1 MAHRGYDRVD
11 PDDSEREEM
20 RLTSMELRRED
31 EETLHAEEDAEEL
44 LARSEKVPT
53 GSRREHEARLGRK
66 KRGQPEKREMMYDT
80 EEGGLRSSS
89 DESSGHSSE
98 VDLVRLGETQ
108 AGKKAKRRR
117 YCGFAAVHILIVL
130 AFLGLLYGAWRV
142 SNTSHSKETEKGQS
156 KESIVS
162 TSEGD
167 VSEASG
173 KLAESTY
180 TPQTLSNGTH
190 TFAPTTLLISL
201 DGFRADFLH
210 RNLTKTLASFMRQ
223 GVSPKYMLP
232 SFPSLTFPNHFT
244 LVTGLHPE
252 SHGIVG
258 NTFWSTELEKEFHYT
273 DPARSMQAEWWD
285 AEPIWVTAEKAGLQ
299 TGIHMWPGSEV
310 TGGIEGVK
318 ASYVDHFNGDEHL
331 GNKINRI
338 LGWLDLPGSLDAPGA
353 AGQELRP
360 QLIAAYVPDVDS
372 DGHKYGPNSTYIKST
387 IAEVDGM
394 LGSLFDGIARRNLTD
409 IVNIII
415 VSDHGMATTSVSR
428 LIQLEDLIDTSLIEH
443 TDGWPLYGLR
453 PYDSSPEKLLQLYTM
468 LLEQSKLPK
477 YKHAFEVYL
486 RDKDMPERFHFSN
499 NDRIAPLWLVP
510 KAGWAIVVKDEF
522 DVAASIQSGEVYHPL
537 GLHGYDNHHPLM
549 RAMFVARGPAFP
561 HIPGSELAPFQ
572 NTEVYNIVCD
582 SLGLKPVANNG
593 TLRLPLK
600 PSGLHD
606 FNQAADVPED
616 PQDDAGL
623 ALPPEVPNLAY
634 QHDGAHTSLPPEVPN
649 LANRPENVLPTAGV
663 PPVSSVHWNGPALL
677 STPTPAAKAAQS
689 ATSSD
694 AEAENEPTRPIV
706 HDGVTDGEDDGKVN
720 RWWDWVTGKLDAIKD
735 WGSGLLGKGKD
746 NADTEQPNT
755 EDNGRAENVAKRS
768 NTKRGSAQVT
778 RNSLGARPATKL
790 TGKVTTTSRRSILKR
805 KAGDHEG
812 PRLMPQKW
820 AQIQLLHNFV
830 HVDVLDRLV
839 QAEATVSDLSD
850 ELACFKQGLMQ
861 LCEGHGRAR
870 SKSGADIAEDDNE
883 SEVSTDVEE
892 VMNTS
897 KRGRLASVPK
907 KQALPRKNK
916 QRASGTSATVRNA
929 KKVSARREVYAS
941 TPKSKSK
948 QQNLVARRGDANV
961 DESSLLSILSED
973 AMSEAGEALRRDQ
986 EAMRLGRGS
995 VKPL

>member
-11 PDDSEREEM
+11 PDDSEREET

-44 LARSEKVPT
+44 LARSEKAPT
-53 GSRREHEARLGRK
+53 GSRREHDARPGRK
-66 KRGQPEKREMMYDT
+66 KRRQPEKREMMYDT

-98 VDLVRLGETQ
+98 VDLARLGETQ

-117 YCGFAAVHILIVL
+117 YCGFAAVHVLIVL

-142 SNTSHSKETEKGQS
+142 SNTSHLKETEKGQS
-156 KESIVS
+156 EESVVP
-162 TSEGD
+162 TSDGD
-167 VSEASG
+167 VSEASD
-173 KLAESTY
+173 KSAESTY

-190 TFAPTTLLISL
+190 NFAPTTLLISL

-223 GVSPKYMLP
+223 GVSPKHMLP

-258 NTFWSTELEKEFHYT
+258 NTFWSPTMEKEFHYT

-285 AEPIWVTAEKAGLQ
+285 AEPIWVTAEKAGLR

-318 ASYVDHFNGDEHL
+318 ASYVDHFNGEEHL
-331 GNKINRI
+331 ENKINRI
-338 LGWLDLPGSLDAPGA
+338 LGWLDLPGRLDAPKETGE
-353 AGQELRP
+353 ELRP

-394 LGSLFDGIARRNLTD
+394 LGSLFNGISQRNLTD

-428 LIQLEDLIDTSLIEH
+428 LIQLEDLIDTTLIEH

-453 PYDSSPEKLLQLYTM
+453 PYNSSPEKLQQLYTM
-468 LLEQSKLPK
+468 LLEQSRLPK

-486 RDKDMPERFHFSN
+486 RDKNMPERFHFSN

-606 FNQAADVPED
+606 FDQAADVPED

-623 ALPPEVPNLAY
+623 ALPPEVPNLAF
-634 QHDGAHTSLPPEVPN
+634 QHGGAHTSLPPEVPN
-649 LANRPENVLPTAGV
+649 LANRPENALPTAGV

-694 AEAENEPTRPIV
+694 AEAENVPARPIV
-706 HDGVTDGEDDGKVN
+706 HDGVTDEEDDGKVN

-735 WGSGLLGKGKD
+735 WGSGLL
-746 NADTEQPNT
+746 
-755 EDNGRAENVAKRS
+755 
-768 NTKRGSAQVT
+768 
-778 RNSLGARPATKL
+778 AT
-790 TGKVTTTSRRSILKR
+790 SPRSILKR

-812 PRLMPQKW
+812 PRLMPQNW

-839 QAEATVSDLSD
+839 QAEATVSNLSD
-850 ELACFKQGLMQ
+850 ELANFKKGLVQ
-861 LCEGHGRAR
+861 LCQNQSLIRT
-870 SKSGADIAEDDNE
+870 SSSGELDASDEDNQSD
-883 SEVSTDVEE
+883 VSTDVNEI
-892 VMNTS
+892 MNPS
-897 KRGRLASVPK
+897 KRVRLAAVPK
-907 KQALPRKNK
+907 NQALPRKNK
-916 QRASGTSATVRNA
+916 QRSSAGTSVTLGTA
-929 KKVSARREVYAS
+929 KKVLGKGGIHASIPRNKNKQNFIARE
-941 TPKSKSK
+941 
-948 QQNLVARRGDANV
+948 GDADV

-973 AMSEAGEALRRDQ
+973 GMAEAGEALRRDQ

>member
-11 PDDSEREEM
+11 PDDSEREET

-44 LARSEKVPT
+44 LARSEKAPT
-53 GSRREHEARLGRK
+53 GSRREHDARLGRK
-66 KRGQPEKREMMYDT
+66 KRRQPEKREMMYDT

-89 DESSGHSSE
+89 DESSGRSSE
-98 VDLVRLGETQ
+98 VDLARLGETQ

-117 YCGFAAVHILIVL
+117 YCGFAAVHILVVL

-142 SNTSHSKETEKGQS
+142 SNASRPKETEKGQS
-156 KESIVS
+156 EESVTP
-162 TSEGD
+162 TSEGE
-167 VSEASG
+167 VSEASD
-173 KLAESTY
+173 KPAESTY

-190 TFAPTTLLISL
+190 NFAPTTLLISL

-258 NTFWSTELEKEFHYT
+258 NTFWSPIMEKEFHYT
-273 DPARSMQAEWWD
+273 DPARNMQAEWWD
-285 AEPIWVTAEKAGLQ
+285 AEPIWVTAEKAGLK

-318 ASYVDHFNGDEHL
+318 ASYVDHFNGEEHL
-331 GNKINRI
+331 ENKINRI
-338 LGWLDLPGSLDAPGA
+338 LGWLDLPGDLDAPGA
-353 AGQELRP
+353 ANGQELRP

-394 LGSLFDGIARRNLTD
+394 LGSLFDGIAQRNLTD

-453 PYDSSPEKLLQLYTM
+453 PYDSSPEKLRQLYTM
-468 LLEQSKLPK
+468 LLEQSRLPK

-486 RDKDMPERFHFSN
+486 RDQDMPERFHFSN

-510 KAGWAIVVKDEF
+510 KVGWAIVVKDEF
-522 DVAASIQSGEVYHPL
+522 DVAASIHSGEVYHPL

-561 HIPGSELAPFQ
+561 HVPGSELEPFQ

-606 FNQAADVPED
+606 FDQAANVPED
-616 PQDDAGL
+616 PQDDAAL
-623 ALPPEVPNLAY
+623 ALPPEVPNLAF
-634 QHDGAHTSLPPEVPN
+634 QHGGAHTSLPPEVPN

-689 ATSSD
+689 VTSSD
-694 AEAENEPTRPIV
+694 AEAENIRTRPTV
-706 HDGVTDGEDDGKVN
+706 HDGVTDDEDDGKVN

-735 WGSGLLGKGKD
+735 WGSGLLGNGKD
-746 NADTEQPNT
+746 NANTDAEQPAK
-755 EDNGRAENVAKRS
+755 EDN
-768 NTKRGSAQVT
+768 
-778 RNSLGARPATKL
+778 
-790 TGKVTTTSRRSILKR
+790 
-805 KAGDHEG
+805 D
-812 PRLMPQKW
+812 
-820 AQIQLLHNFV
+820 
-830 HVDVLDRLV
+830 
-839 QAEATVSDLSD
+839 QA
-850 ELACFKQGLMQ
+850 
-861 LCEGHGRAR
+861 
-870 SKSGADIAEDDNE
+870 
-883 SEVSTDVEE
+883 
-892 VMNTS
+892 
-897 KRGRLASVPK
+897 
-907 KQALPRKNK
+907 
-916 QRASGTSATVRNA
+916 
-929 KKVSARREVYAS
+929 
-941 TPKSKSK
+941 
-948 QQNLVARRGDANV
+948 
-961 DESSLLSILSED
+961 
-973 AMSEAGEALRRDQ
+973 
-986 EAMRLGRGS
+986 
-995 VKPL
+995 